1 MAITASLVK
10 ELRERTGVGMME
22 CKKALVAAD
31 GDIEKAAEEMRK
43 SGATKADK
51 KAGRIAAE
59 GGIKVL
65 MTDDGKS
72 AVMLEVNSET
82 DFVAKDDGFKEFLT
96 EVATVALNERPVD
109 VAELNT
115 LKVASGVTVEE
126 ARTALITKV
135 GENIQVRRFHIMTSE
150 SGQVMSY
157 LHGSRIGVLV
167 DSTANE
173 EMAKDIAMHI
183 AAVNPMFTREDE
195 VPEEVLE
202 KEKSILIAQAEQ
214 SGKPPEIIEKMIA
227 GRVKKYLAE
236 ITLMGQPFVKDPD
249 QTIAKL
255 LKSANADIAG
265 FSRYEVGEGIEKKQ
279 EDFAAEVAAQVKG

>member
-43 SGATKADK
+43 TGAAKADK

-59 GGIKVL
+59 GALEVL
-65 MTDDGKS
+65 MSADGKS

-82 DFVAKDDGFKEFLT
+82 DFVSKDDGFKQFLT
-96 EVATVALNERPVD
+96 DVAAVVLSEKPADVTALN
-109 VAELNT
+109 AM
-115 LKVASGVTVEE
+115 KVASGSTVEE
-126 ARTALITKV
+126 ARTALIAKV
-135 GENIQVRRFHIMTSE
+135 GENIQVRRFNVMTSE
-150 SGQVMSY
+150 AGTVMSY
-157 LHGSRIGVLV
+157 LHGTRIGVLV
-167 DSTANE
+167 DSTAAE

-183 AAVNPMFTREDE
+183 AAVNPMFTREED
-195 VPEEVLE
+195 VSADVLE
-202 KEKSILIAQAEQ
+202 KEKAILIAQAEQ
-214 SGKPPEIIEKMIA
+214 SGKPPEIIEKMIV

-249 QTIAKL
+249 QTVAKL
-255 LKSANADIAG
+255 LKSANADIVA
-265 FSRYEVGEGIEKKQ
+265 FCRYEVGEGIEKKQ
-279 EDFAAEVAAQVKG
+279 EDFAAEVAAQVQG